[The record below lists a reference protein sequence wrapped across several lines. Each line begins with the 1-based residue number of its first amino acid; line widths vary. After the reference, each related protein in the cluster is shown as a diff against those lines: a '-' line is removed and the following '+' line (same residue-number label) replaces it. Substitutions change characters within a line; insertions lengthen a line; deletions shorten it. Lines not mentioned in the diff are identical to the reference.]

1 MNSALLRRVLRL
13 AGIAMI
19 CLALVACANRGGTQR
34 AVAPGPKAPAI
45 AKPPADMGDGP
56 PLEAYDLSNVV
67 EPTPKNEALARYGN
81 HSPYTVLGKTYRLL
95 PSRNG
100 YVERGIASWY
110 GRKFHGQLTSTREP
124 YDMLAL
130 TAAHKTLPLPS
141 YARVTNLAN
150 GASLIVRINDRGP
163 FKDNRIIDL
172 SYAAAVKLGVKQT
185 GTALVEVRVIV
196 PGEYPDTGPA
206 DTRVLAAGPAGPSPN
221 PPPSVLPQEATSE
234 PSIYLQVGA
243 FSSRENA
250 ELLKRRLLSGSV
262 FPAFVDQLDSAKGP
276 IHRVRVGPLDT
287 VELADELTDDIE
299 ALGLASPQIVIQ

>member
-1 MNSALLRRVLRL
+1 MNFALLQHHLRL
-13 AGIAMI
+13 AAVGII
-19 CLALVACANRGGTQR
+19 CLTLMACAHRGGAPR
-34 AVAPGPKAPAI
+34 LAAPGPKVPALV
-45 AKPPADMGDGP
+45 KPPADLGDGP
-56 PLEAYDLSNVV
+56 PLEAYDLSSVV

-95 PSRNG
+95 PSRSG
-100 YVERGIASWY
+100 YVERGVASWY

-150 GASLIVRINDRGP
+150 GTSLIVRINDRGP

-196 PGEYPDTGPA
+196 PGENPDVGAPRAVAAPLRAGLPPVAPA
-206 DTRVLAAGPAGPSPN
+206 DSSVAAIR
-221 PPPSVLPQEATSE
+221 E

-250 ELLKRRLLSGSV
+250 ELLKRRLLGGSV
-262 FPAFVDQLDSAKGP
+262 FPTFVDQLDSANGP
-276 IHRVRVGPLDT
+276 IHRVRVGPLET
-287 VELADELTDDIE
+287 VELADELTHDIE
-299 ALGLASPQIVIQ
+299 ALGLSAPQLVIQ